1 MKRILILTLAFISLF
16 SMASAISLDELC
28 SNTYRYKHVHT
39 GPLSDEYIDNTSIN
53 VVSNTPPYY
62 VINADAYAVYYDTN
76 TISQYSNAYHLDYSR
91 SLNRLIPLY
100 GDDSASGV
108 AEWKQ
113 DSGIK
118 WEPRGI
124 AVFGFDGS
132 TIIPYTSAASLA
144 PMPTSLEPA
153 APMSPAYM
161 AGMYVFYEAFDI
173 YFNPPMRQQM
183 F

>member
-1 MKRILILTLAFISLF
+1 MKRVLMLALVFISVF
-16 SMASAISLDELC
+16 SISSAISLDEIQ
-28 SNTYRYKHVHT
+28 SNPARYQHVHT
-39 GPLSDEYIDNTSIN
+39 RQSSDEYIDNTSIN
-53 VVSNTPPYY
+53 VIRNAPPYY

-76 TISQYSNAYHLDYSR
+76 TISLYRNTYHLDYNR

-100 GDDSASGV
+100 GNDVASGV
-108 AEWKQ
+108 TEWRN

-124 AVFGFDGS
+124 AVYGLDGS
-132 TIIPYTSAASLA
+132 TMIPYTSADSLG
-144 PMPTSLEPA
+144 PMPVTLEPA

-161 AGMYVFYEAFDI
+161 AGMYVFYKSFNM
-173 YFNPPMRQQM
+173 YFNPPIRYQL